1 MGGNMRSVALLAF
14 AICGAH
20 ALAKPPAFI
29 ANAMGKY
36 QDIMAKVPEAKLL
49 AGDLVAQALGGERR
63 DTGLTPQQCSQV
75 NSISVGQLKQADS
88 SMTAPDSCYTPVLDL
103 VKTMCT
109 SACNDPCFQP
119 FMSGMIKAMTAMSNS
134 ECANAFGSN
143 RRSSG
148 RKLLGGQ
155 SMSSSDQAKMEMVFG
170 MLCTKNANGA
180 YCMDQIE
187 QMDRME
193 AEGNSALDTACASNC
208 TQTTGASVG
217 SACNQTLCPVCSNN
231 VYLPACKTCATNAG
245 GCGACVDCYVANAD
259 QCPMADNE
267 KQFIQGLG
275 CCFGTMFA
283 MAGIADESSTSES
296 ADPAAVANELAA
308 CGITVSTTPCAMPG
322 IEQTEVKAVTKLAGV
337 TVAQFDSAAQTAF
350 KSAMATTADVTANKV
365 IISGFSATTVRR
377 STGLEVDSQ
386 ILLTGNAV
394 SSASSVQTRMQDSTA
409 LATNLHSSGAS
420 TSLASTTVASSSA
433 QTGAT
438 VAADPTVQV
447 GSTGMTAPVS
457 LATLVLCL
465 AATLIRY

>member
-109 SACNDPCFQP
+109 SACQNSPMFNGGSSNRRLLVGIGTDSPGSPSSACNDPCFQP

-193 AEGNSALDTACASNC
+193 ADGNSALDSACASNC

-217 SACNQTLCPVCSNN
+217 SVCNQTLCPECDNN
-231 VYLPACKTCATNAG
+231 VSLPACKTCATNNG

-275 CCFGTMFA
+275 CCFGTIFA
-283 MAGIADESSTSES
+283 MAGIADESSTAES
-296 ADPAAVANELAA
+296 ADPAAIANELAA

-409 LATNLHSSGAS
+409 LATNLQSSGAS
-420 TSLASTTVASSSA
+420 TSFLLPQWLARV
-433 QTGAT
+433 
-438 VAADPTVQV
+438 P
-447 GSTGMTAPVS
+447 
-457 LATLVLCL
+457 
-465 AATLIRY
+465 